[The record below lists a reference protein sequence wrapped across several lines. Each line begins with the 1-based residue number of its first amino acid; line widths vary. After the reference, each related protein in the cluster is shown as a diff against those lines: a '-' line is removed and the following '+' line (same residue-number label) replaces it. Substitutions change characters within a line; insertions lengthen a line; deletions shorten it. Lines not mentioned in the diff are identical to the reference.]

1 MKFLQILMD
10 LGVLEDGIALF
21 GGKVKESFE
30 SMEVC
35 WGKGGG
41 NLRIEGSLRA
51 KRGKFVGTKRRKPS
65 NRGKFVGKG

>member
-1 MKFLQILMD
+1 MKFLQFLMD

-35 WGKGGG
+35 WGKEEETFGP
-41 NLRIEGSLRA
+41 
-51 KRGKFVGTKRRKPS
+51 RGVCGQKEEEPFES
-65 NRGKFVGKG
+65 RGV